1 MNQQSANENIKTLA
15 ATLGLSHETAAELL
29 HRTVAVTFC
38 PKNRGAAQFADY
50 LSKLLTRT
58 ITDIVINASTDT
70 PPAVEIVIADAAP
83 KSNGPILWVTLSEVE
98 ITIAAARLL
107 NSEGGMPPAIFSLLA
122 ACYAAGR
129 VLREVIGNTLPFP
142 YSDPLVLNFNDL
154 FGEAFN
160 PSYPFDIGVTYMAG
174 AGAIGNGFIL
184 GLSLL
189 NPTGELH
196 IADPDI
202 VADGNLNRCIWFTQ
216 DDVGKNKAG
225 RLADLAQG
233 SFYKLRLFPHERRLQ
248 HLGVAKDGPAW
259 LRRLVVAV
267 DSRKARRGLQSEI
280 PGEVYDASTTDIR
293 EVVFHFNQQPLAN
306 LACLS
311 CVYAHV
317 QDEFAHEQH
326 VAKVLGV
333 TLEDLK
339 DAYVSKAAA
348 QKIAARYEQYEPA
361 QLEGA
366 AYDTLFKELCGEGQL
381 KESEDRVVLAPFSFV
396 SIMAGVYLAI
406 EFARRLRTCN
416 PVEPFNY
423 WKISPWFNPLL
434 DLRKIRE
441 RKTGCEF
448 CGNPILMEVASDIW
462 SNN

>member
-1 MNQQSANENIKTLA
+1 MNQHAANENIKTLA
-15 ATLGLSHETAAELL
+15 ATLGLSHERAAELL
-29 HRTVAVTFC
+29 DRTVAVTF
-38 PKNRGAAQFADY
+38 PPEDKGAVQFADY

-58 ITDIVINASTDT
+58 ITDVVINGSTDT
-70 PPAVEIVIADAAP
+70 PPAVEIVIADANP
-83 KSNGPILWVTLSEVE
+83 NSNGPILWVALSENHF
-98 ITIAAARLL
+98 TISAVRAP
-107 NSEGGMPPAIFSLLA
+107 NSKSDPPAIFSLLA
-122 ACYAAGR
+122 ACYAAAR
-129 VLREVIGNTLPFP
+129 VLRDVIGNTLPFP
-142 YSDPLVLNFNDL
+142 YSDPLVLNFNEL
-154 FGEAFN
+154 FGDTFN
-160 PSYPFDIGVTYMAG
+160 PSDPFDIGVTYMAG

-196 IADPDI
+196 IADPDD
-202 VADGNLNRCIWFTQ
+202 VSDGNLNRCIWFTQ
-216 DDVGKNKAG
+216 DDVGKNKAE
-225 RLADLAQG
+225 RLAALARP
-233 SFYKLRLFPHERRLQ
+233 SFSQLRLFPHECRLQ
-248 HLGVAKDGPAW
+248 HVPAAKNGPSW
-259 LRRLVVAV
+259 LQRLVVAV

-280 PGEVYDASTTDIR
+280 PREVYDASTTDIR
-293 EVVFHFNQQPLAN
+293 EVVFHFNQQPSHS

-326 VAKVLGV
+326 VARVLGV

-348 QKIAARYEQYEPA
+348 QKIASRFERYQPD

-366 AYDTLFKELCGEGQL
+366 AYDTLFKELCGEGEL
-381 KESEDRVVLAPFSFV
+381 KETEDRVVLAPFSFV

-406 EFARRLRTCN
+406 ELARRIRTDN

-423 WKISPWFNPLL
+423 WKISPWFSPLL
-434 DLRKIRE
+434 DLRRIRE

-448 CGNPILMEVASDIW
+448 CGNPILMDIASDIW
-462 SNN
+462 GKN